1 MKCDRLLLLGLLGL
15 GLACNSD
22 KGDTTESETSDATTE
37 PGTTGPTTTETD
49 ETTTTGPGTTE
60 SPTTTSTTT
69 STTDETTTDGTTGGG
84 FPDELAM
91 GCGFTRPCDDVL
103 LLCGNDQ
110 WSPECTEA
118 YTAATQCA
126 LEKLVAGERF
136 PLRYDVNGFNGEVEW
151 YDLVFDGEGGALRQ
165 NWLENRT
172 PSKRPRRAGRALR
185 PQAGRLLR
193 RLPDRRRRRSRARRV
208 HAVVGV
214 VRELRGGGRADVS
227 DSLRRTGHV
236 QEDMSHGPCDHWQ
249 VIEVIWAPSLHC
261 Q

>member
-15 GLACNSD
+15 GPACSSD

-37 PGTTGPTTTETD
+37 PGTTGPTTSGTETG

-60 SPTTTSTTT
+60 TPTTTSTTT

-103 LLCGNDQ
+103 LLCGNDS

-118 YTAATQCA
+118 YTSETQCA
-126 LEKLVAGERF
+126 LEQLAAGAGF
-136 PLRYDVNGFNGEVEW
+136 PLRYDVNGFNGEEEW

-165 NWLENRT
+165 NWLEDPGSLEDAPEGPVERCVLKPVDFFADCLT
-172 PSKRPRRAGRALR
+172 LADDDPA
-185 PQAGRLLR
+185 
-193 RLPDRRRRRSRARRV
+193 
-208 HAVVGV
+208 HAQCMLWTAWF
-214 VRELRGGGRADVS
+214 ESCEAADEPMCPT
-227 DSLRRTGHV
+227 L
-236 QEDMSHGPCDHWQ
+236 
-249 VIEVIWAPSLHC
+249 
-261 Q
+261 